1 MDIKTWQG
9 VQSLLDRYAGV
20 GADDFVLLLYTSD
33 SAEPV
38 AWVSAAL
45 EQRGIAFARVWMKRL
60 HDEGFPERLAQ
71 AMPSPERV
79 AGRLIVLSLER
90 DTLSHNEELMAQLA
104 PFDGT
109 RRKVLRAINASAAL
123 FSMGLQAAPE
133 ELSARNTAVLERA
146 MRSRRLRVRSR
157 GGTDLR
163 IELDNDAYRWISNR
177 GSARPGGI
185 IVLPAGE
192 VATFP
197 AKVDGVLVADFA
209 FNVNVITER
218 DARLHSHPI
227 TVWIENRRAVRWECD
242 DPGTQAFLDECFG
255 THCVRNV
262 GELGFGTNIGVDD
275 GIALNSHINERRP
288 GVHLGFGQ
296 HNQDP
301 AATGYDCKLHFDLIA
316 RGGTIWFDDDPVPM
330 DLERLQPSSN
340 PHPVTPRDEDAFT
353 PEKPHD
359 LDLIDCCGILG
370 CDGLNLVPSEARL
383 SQMLETERA

>member
-9 VQSLLDRYAGV
+9 VQNLLDRYAGV
-20 GADDFVLLLYTSD
+20 TADDFMLLLYTSD

-45 EQRGIAFARVWMKRL
+45 EQRGVAFARVWMNAL
-60 HDEGFPERLAQ
+60 QDQGFAARLAQ
-71 AMPSPERV
+71 SMPTPEQV
-79 AGRLIVLSLER
+79 AGQMIVLSLER

-123 FSMGLQAAPE
+123 FSKGMQASPE

-146 MRSRRLRVRSR
+146 LRAREVRVKSK

-163 IELDNDAYRWISNR
+163 ITLDNNLYRWISNR
-177 GSARPGGI
+177 GSARPGGVV
-185 IVLPAGE
+185 VLPAGE

-197 AKVDGVLVADFA
+197 AQVDGVLVADFA
-209 FNVNVITER
+209 FNVNVITKR
-218 DARLHSHPI
+218 DARLHAHPV

-242 DPGTQAFLDECFG
+242 DPDTKSFLDECFEKY
-255 THCVRNV
+255 CVRNV

-275 GIALNSHINERRP
+275 AITLNSHINERRP

-296 HNQDP
+296 HNQNP
-301 AATGYDCKLHFDLIA
+301 SVAGYECKLHFDLIA
-316 RGGTIWFDDDPVPM
+316 RGGLVWFDDDPVPL
-330 DLERLQPSSN
+330 DLERLEPSRN
-340 PHPVTPRDEDAFT
+340 AHPVTPRDEDAFT
-353 PEKPHD
+353 PQKPHD

-370 CDGLNLVPSEARL
+370 CDGLNLVHSEELLARL
-383 SQMLETERA
+383 REIENA